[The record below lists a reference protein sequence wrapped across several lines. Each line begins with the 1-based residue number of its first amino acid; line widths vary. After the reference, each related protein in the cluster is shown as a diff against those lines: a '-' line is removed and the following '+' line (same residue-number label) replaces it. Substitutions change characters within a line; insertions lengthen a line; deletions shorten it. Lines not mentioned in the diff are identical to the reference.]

1 MDRTLNDVER
11 KEWVE
16 LAATDWAQLKLS
28 LSEIGASPELAE
40 DIYERFVHEVSDFE
54 PKVAAAPPLRG
65 RLMED
70 LLPHAMGYL
79 RSLVLDNVLYL
90 QMEPV
95 IEEVD
100 VPLLLLTAPVHA
112 KAAVSFEQTDT
123 LSGTH
128 EWNITLLGS
137 GLGAK
142 QSITVGRSEAF
153 KALGD
158 GGAAKIIYV
167 PVRIETYSMGL
178 YKDERLVS
186 KFFKRQAVRPRRSD
200 HFLAVPRVATVSE
213 VETFMGRA
221 TEVRTYPLGG
231 DTSGDVSTY
240 THTVE
245 AAGEYSLSL
254 GLKAFD
260 VESTMKATVAF
271 TRERKLTLE
280 LPGGRDYTLL
290 RPERL
295 PGIAW
300 R

>member
-1 MDRTLNDVER
+1 MER
-11 KEWVE
+11 KEWLE
-16 LAATDWAQLKLS
+16 LAATDWSQLKLS
-28 LSEIGASPELAE
+28 LSEIGASPELVE
-40 DIYERFVHEVSDFE
+40 DLYGRFVHEVSDFE
-54 PKVAAAPPLRG
+54 PKVAAAPSPLRG
-65 RLMED
+65 SLMED
-70 LLPHAMGYL
+70 LLRRAMGYL
-79 RSLVLDNVLYL
+79 QSLVLDNVLYL
-90 QMEPV
+90 EMKPV
-95 IEEVD
+95 IEEVE
-100 VPLLLLTAPVHA
+100 VPLLLLAAPAHE
-112 KAAVSFEQTDT
+112 KAAVRFEQADT
-123 LSGTH
+123 LTGTH
-128 EWNITLLGS
+128 EWSTTLFGS
-137 GLGAK
+137 GLGAR

-153 KALGD
+153 SALGD

-178 YKDERLVS
+178 YQDAQLVS

-200 HFLAVPRVATVSE
+200 HFLAAPRVATASE
-213 VETFMGRA
+213 VEAFMGRA

-240 THTVE
+240 THTFE
-245 AAGEYSLSL
+245 AAVEYSLSL

-271 TRERKLTLE
+271 KRERKLTLE